1 MPLGMHA
8 VHPLTVGTE
17 NGLRKPS
24 GFCRK
29 ASRRVSQVP
38 AIPIIASGGVPLQ
51 CRRNAQKTSVSAITK
66 LAWVQRQEDGFM
78 MQRVGSC
85 LLFMDPAGQEQLME
99 QAYAGLLSNATK
111 WGGGSPS

>member
-1 MPLGMHA
+1 ML
-8 VHPLTVGTE
+8 LE
-17 NGLRKPS
+17 IR
-24 GFCRK
+24 
-29 ASRRVSQVP
+29 
-38 AIPIIASGGVPLQ
+38 IA
-51 CRRNAQKTSVSAITK
+51 AQKTPVSAITK

-111 WGGGSPS
+111 WGRGSLS